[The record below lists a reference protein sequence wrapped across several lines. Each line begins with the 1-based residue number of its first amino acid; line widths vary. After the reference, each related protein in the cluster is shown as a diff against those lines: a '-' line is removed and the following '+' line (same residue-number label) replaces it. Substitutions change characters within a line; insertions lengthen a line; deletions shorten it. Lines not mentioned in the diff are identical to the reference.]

1 MAVNIAVRN
10 VTHDRG
16 ENMTPDEI
24 IEQCDKN
31 IKVMGAGAKVHLS
44 EPGRWGATDT
54 RRFCRQGPVGVIHAE
69 TADGKRILVVYSA
82 AEVKTYLEEKKHA
95 NVTDTSGN

>member
-10 VTHDRG
+10 VTRDKGESMMLDEVIKQCEQEIKLSGPSATLVLRKRRELMDSGKCFLCKEGPRG
-16 ENMTPDEI
+16 EI
-24 IEQCDKN
+24 LIE
-31 IKVMGAGAKVHLS
+31 L
-44 EPGRWGATDT
+44 
-54 RRFCRQGPVGVIHAE
+54 
-69 TADGKRILVVYSA
+69 ADGRDILVAFSA